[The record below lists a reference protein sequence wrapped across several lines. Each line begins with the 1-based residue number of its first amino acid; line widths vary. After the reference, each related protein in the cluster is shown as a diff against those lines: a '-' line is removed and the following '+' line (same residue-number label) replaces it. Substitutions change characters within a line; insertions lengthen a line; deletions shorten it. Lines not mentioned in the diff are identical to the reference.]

1 MANLRRI
8 GILTG
13 GGDVPGLNVAIKAVT
28 MRGRDHGIEVLGL
41 RRGWA
46 SVLRIDPDDA
56 ASVAEWTLPL
66 EAERVRTYDR
76 SGGTALHTSRTNPSK
91 VKPDEVPPS
100 VRADERRQNDDG
112 TIDCTAHAVRV
123 IDALAL
129 DAIVPIGG
137 EDTLSFADRLHH
149 ENVSVVAI
157 PKTMD
162 NDVFGTDYCIG
173 FSTAVTRSV
182 ELITAFRTSVGS
194 HERIGV
200 VELFGRHSGET
211 SLYAAYLADVDRA
224 IIPEVPF
231 DATKLGRFLVQDR
244 TDNPSD
250 YAIMTISE
258 GAIPQGGGVMESGEA
273 DAFGHRKLGGIGD
286 ATAKAIKRYTGVE
299 IMFQQ
304 LGYVIRSGQPDSL
317 DRMVARSYGIL
328 AGDEVARGRSG
339 RLVALQGGI
348 YTSVPLDIV
357 SGGQRHLDVDALY
370 DTDNYRPKVREM
382 MGKPMFLY

>member
-13 GGDVPGLNVAIKAVT
+13 GGDVPGRNVAIKAVT

>member
-28 MRGRDHGIEVLGL
+28 MRGRDHSIEVLGL

-46 SVLRIDPDDA
+46 SVLAIDPDDP
-56 ASVAEWTLPL
+56 ASVTEWAVPL
-66 EAERVRTYDR
+66 DAERVRTYDR

-91 VKPDEVPPS
+91 VKPDAVPPA
-100 VRADERRQNDDG
+100 VRDDERRENEDG
-112 TIDCTAHAVRV
+112 TIDCTAHALRV
-123 IDALAL
+123 IDALGL
-129 DAIVPIGG
+129 DAIVPVGG

-182 ELITAFRTSVGS
+182 DLITNFRTSVGS

-231 DATKLGRFLVQDR
+231 DATKLGRLLVEDR
-244 TDNPSD
+244 AHNPSD

-328 AGDEVARGRSG
+328 AADEVARGRSG

-357 SGGQRHLDVDALY
+357 SGGQRLLDVDALY
-370 DTDNYRPKVREM
+370 DVANYRPKVREM